1 MDVADRGN
9 YPVAR
14 GRRSRQLFPRIIV
27 RANIPLFQ
35 STTMK
40 TQSRCFRARALPGRG
55 FTLIEVMAAMAVFV
69 MVTLGIYQ
77 MLFQSY
83 QMVRTVRYRDAA
95 RAVLESFGDQ
105 FLRLETTDDISG
117 VITIRHL
124 FDTARN
130 GSDMTGVIWNDP
142 AHSYAEIDGTTSGLT
157 VYLGQ
162 VSGSTFISANPI
174 QANLTETVTNLNDT
188 TGDPQSTATYTAA
201 GRMLQGTFTITY
213 TLGNRTFTQ
222 TLIVARSV
230 R

>member
-9 YPVAR
+9 FPVAP
-14 GRRSRQLFPRIIV
+14 GSPCRQLFPRIIV

-35 STTMK
+35 PSNMK
-40 TQSRCFRARALPGRG
+40 TQSRCFRARVLPVRG
-55 FTLIEVMAAMAVFV
+55 FTLIEVMTAMAVFV

-105 FLRLETTDDISG
+105 FLRLETTDVIGG
-117 VITIRHL
+117 VITIRPL
-124 FDTARN
+124 FLVRA
-130 GSDMTGVIWNDP
+130 GGDMTGIKWDDP

-162 VSGSTFISANPI
+162 VSGSTFISASPI
-174 QANLTETVTNLNDT
+174 QANVTQAVTDLNDT
-188 TGDPQSTATYTAA
+188 TGVPTSTVVYTAA
-201 GRMLQGTFTITY
+201 GRMLQSTFTITY
-213 TLGNRTFTQ
+213 TLGNRIITQ
-222 TLIVARSV
+222 TLTVARSV